1 VGVIHIRPE
10 TAAEPAIGLP
20 DVARAETNVHAGVK
34 YLDYLRRRYFDR
46 EEIDRA
52 AQIDFTLA
60 AYNAGP
66 RRVTEMR
73 ERAREQGLDPNVWF
87 RSVELVAF
95 NDFSRE
101 TVDYVA
107 NINRYYVAYKLSADR
122 LRARG
127 DAIDALVSQ
136 D

>member
-1 VGVIHIRPE
+1 VQSYYR
-10 TAAEPAIGLP
+10 
-20 DVARAETNVHAGVK
+20 
-34 YLDYLRRRYFDR
+34 RRRYFDR

-73 ERAREQGLDPNVWF
+73 KRAKELGLDPNVWF
-87 RSVELVAF
+87 RSVELVTF
-95 NDFSRE
+95 DDFSRE